1 MSERASEDNSRGEPQ
16 GESQGREAIAS
27 QVVTQ
32 FNEIVKPDGGEVSL
46 IALEPG
52 VLRVRYVP
60 GQNDECESC
69 VMTSDALAAMMQD
82 MVATLEPSIERVEI
96 EH

>member
-1 MSERASEDNSRGEPQ
+1 MSEGASEK
-16 GESQGREAIAS
+16 REAIAN
-27 QVVTQ
+27 QVVLQ

-46 IALEPG
+46 VALEPG

-60 GQNDECESC
+60 GQNDECETC
-69 VMTSDALAAMMQD
+69 VMSSDALAAMMQD

-96 EH
+96 EG

>member
-1 MSERASEDNSRGEPQ
+1 MSEGIQ
-16 GESQGREAIAS
+16 AIAD

-32 FNEIVKPDGGEVSL
+32 FNEIVAPDGGQVSL
-46 IALEPG
+46 VALEPG

-60 GQNDECESC
+60 GSNEECESC

-82 MVATLEPSIERVEI
+82 MVTTLEPSIARVEI
-96 EH
+96 ES